1 MAATKQKKAT
11 SAPRHPE
18 RKWGPFHAG
27 LSVCVWTNEVANGD
41 GKRFFRSITISPRR
55 FLSEKTGQWEDAGS
69 LRPADLPSLILALEA
84 AHDYVLSTPLPGQPV
99 EGDENADATL
109 AENEKIPF

>member
-1 MAATKQKKAT
+1 
-11 SAPRHPE
+11 
-18 RKWGPFHAG
+18 
-27 LSVCVWTNEVANGD
+27 VCVWTNEVANGD